1 MEDPSGTP
9 AETLEAQPAA
19 QTRET
24 VLFMERD
31 TPTSKTYV
39 RVRGVNGQFLPV
51 DPDGP
56 AALNRAKRKAQAK
69 QRFILTERDYLKT
82 MARALETEDVHNVVV
97 SVVRD
102 AIDGEEKCR
111 NAAREWL
118 GKYAL
123 GGGKQ
128 SLDLILHPEVIAG
141 KR

>member
-9 AETLEAQPAA
+9 IEVPEAQPVA
-19 QTRET
+19 QSRET
-24 VLFMERD
+24 VLFMERSS
-31 TPTSKTYV
+31 PTSKTYV

-56 AALNRAKRKAQAK
+56 AALNRAKRKAQAR
-69 QRFILTERDYLKT
+69 QRHILTERDYLKT

-97 SVVRD
+97 AVVRD

-128 SLDLILHPEVIAG
+128 SLDLILHPEVIQG